1 MPADGVFVVYGTALP
16 VWTRGRSVR
25 LVFAAV
31 AAIAA
36 FLTVAAAFASSPA
49 AIVSIETD
57 TVTRGEPSTTV
68 RLAQVD
74 TSHVAGQEC
83 AFVLSS
89 TNTHHRSLH
98 DHTLILTIAGE
109 PFELPIERQ
118 EGEVS
123 TGVITR
129 TAGNVVTLD
138 LRFGSDDVASAG
150 ISVTMECAPPPTTT
164 TTTTT
169 EAPAATTTS
178 TTSTTTTTSPTLPVQ
193 TAVSPAA
200 AEAPTT
206 PAVVTM
212 TTTIPPPA
220 VPEPA
225 PATTQAPVPTGV
237 PTGMG

>member
-1 MPADGVFVVYGTALP
+1 MVVGTAFS
-16 VWTRGRSVR
+16 VWTRGRSAR
-25 LVFAAV
+25 LAFAAV

-49 AIVSIETD
+49 AIVSIATD

-74 TSHVAGQEC
+74 TSYVAGQEC

-109 PFELPIERQ
+109 PFELPIERR

-129 TAGNVVTLD
+129 KAGNVVTLD

-150 ISVTMECAPPPTTT
+150 IRVTMECAPPPTTT

-169 EAPAATTTS
+169 TEAPVATTTTS
-178 TTSTTTTTSPTLPVQ
+178 TSSPTTTTTLPGPM
-193 TAVSPAA
+193 TAVSPTAA
-200 AEAPTT
+200 AT
-206 PAVVTM
+206 PAVVT
-212 TTTIPPPA
+212 TTTTMPPPPA
-220 VPEPA
+220 PEPA
-225 PATTQAPVPTGV
+225 PMTTLAPVPTGV
-237 PTGMG
+237 PTGLG

>member
-1 MPADGVFVVYGTALP
+1 MVYGTALP
-16 VWTRGRSVR
+16 VWTRGRFFRSA
-25 LVFAAV
+25 FAAV
-31 AAIAA
+31 AVVAA
-36 FLTVAAAFASSPA
+36 FFTVTTALASSPA
-49 AIVSIETD
+49 AIVSIATD
-57 TVTRGEPSTTV
+57 TVTRGDPHATV

-150 ISVTMECAPPPTTT
+150 ISVTMECAPLPTTT
-164 TTTTT
+164 TTTTVVVVVV
-169 EAPAATTTS
+169 AATTTS
-178 TTSTTTTTSPTLPVQ
+178 TSTTTTLPAPAGRVAPAGAEVPA
-193 TAVSPAA
+193 TA
-200 AEAPTT
+200 
-206 PAVVTM
+206 AVVIT
-212 TTTIPPPA
+212 TTTIPPVA
-220 VPEPA
+220 APEPA
-225 PATTQAPVPTGV
+225 PTQAPIPTGV
-237 PTGMG
+237 PTGLG